1 MRLKG
6 AMTVLNKRAEF
17 YGVSLDELIELFD
30 SDGTMQISNENNMS
44 VIRAYEIYKREVQ
57 GLYWSGL
64 LGYKWVTWDQGAA
77 IYKIWKGEGYQLDL
91 FEENII

>member
-17 YGVSLDELIELFD
+17 YGVTFDKLIEWYD
-30 SDGTMQISNENNMS
+30 SDGPMQISNEILS
-44 VIRAYEIYKREVQ
+44 VIRAYEIYKRDGQ

-64 LGYKWVTWDQGAA
+64 LGYKWVTWEQGRA
-77 IYKIWKGEGYQLDL
+77 INQAYKVGGHQLDL
-91 FEENII
+91 FKESII

>member
-17 YGVSLDELIELFD
+17 YGVSFDELMEWL
-30 SDGTMQISNENNMS
+30 DGDGPMQVANETMA
-44 VIRAYEIYKREVQ
+44 VARAYEVYKREGQ

-64 LGYKWVTWDQGAA
+64 LGHKWVTREQGIA
-77 IYKIWKGEGYQLDL
+77 IYKMWKGEGYQLDL
-91 FEENII
+91 FKEGVI